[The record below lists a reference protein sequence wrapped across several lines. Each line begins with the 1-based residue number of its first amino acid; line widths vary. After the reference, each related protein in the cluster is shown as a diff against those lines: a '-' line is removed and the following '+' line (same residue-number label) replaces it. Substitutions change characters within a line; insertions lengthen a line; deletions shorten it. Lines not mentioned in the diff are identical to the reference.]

1 MKKAVYAGSFDP
13 ITIGHEWV
21 IKKAASLFD
30 ELIVAVGENQQKK
43 EDFSLEEKKEMLASV
58 IKDYKNIKIDS
69 FKGEF
74 LVDYAMRIKASYII
88 RGIRTETDLEYE
100 KGIQYINS
108 RLNENVTTVFLIPPE
123 DLSVVSS
130 SLVRSLV
137 GSNGWEKVVRKFL
150 PNDECYKVFTNHYSN
165 NKA

>member
-30 ELIVAVGENQQKK
+30 ELVVAVGENQQKK
-43 EDFSLEEKKEMLASV
+43 EDFSLEEKKKMLASV
-58 IKDYKNIKIDS
+58 TKNYKNIKIDS

-74 LVDYAMRIKASYII
+74 LVDYAMKIKASYII

-108 RLNENVTTVFLIPPE
+108 RLNENVTTIFLIPPE

-137 GSNGWEKVVRKFL
+137 GSKGWERAVKRFL
-150 PNDECYKVFTNHYSN
+150 PNEECYKILVKHYKN
-165 NKA
+165 T

>member
-1 MKKAVYAGSFDP
+1 MKKAIYAGSFDP

-21 IKKAASLFD
+21 IKKAANLFD
-30 ELIVAVGENQQKK
+30 ELVVAVGENTQKK
-43 EDFSLEEKKEMLASV
+43 EDFSLEEKKKMLLSV
-58 IKDYKNIKIDS
+58 TKEYKNVKVGS
-69 FKGEF
+69 LKGEF
-74 LVDYAMRIKASYII
+74 LVDYAIKINASYII

-108 RLNENVTTVFLIPPE
+108 RLNQRITTIFFIPPE

-150 PNDECYKVFTNHYSN
+150 PNNECYQIFIDHYS
-165 NKA
+165 KI

>member
-1 MKKAVYAGSFDP
+1 MKRAVYAGSFDP

-30 ELIVAVGENQQKK
+30 ELVVAVGENQQKK
-43 EDFSLEEKKEMLASV
+43 EDFSLEEKRKMIVSV
-58 IKDYKNIKIDS
+58 AKKYKNLRVDS

-74 LVDYAMRIKASYII
+74 LVDYAVRINASYII

-108 RLNENVTTVFLIPPE
+108 RLNEKITTIFLIPPE

-137 GSNGWEKVVRKFL
+137 GSKGWEKVVRKFL
-150 PNDECYKVFTNHYSN
+150 PNYECYRIFINHYSRV
-165 NKA
+165 

>member
-1 MKKAVYAGSFDP
+1 MKRAVYAGSFDP

-30 ELIVAVGENQQKK
+30 ELVVAVGENQQKK
-43 EDFSLEEKKEMLASV
+43 EDFSLEEKRKMIVSV
-58 IKDYKNIKIDS
+58 AKKYKNLRVDS

-74 LVDYAMRIKASYII
+74 LVDYAVRINASYII

-108 RLNENVTTVFLIPPE
+108 RLNEKITTIFLIPPE

-137 GSNGWEKVVRKFL
+137 GSKGWEKVVRKFL
-150 PNDECYKVFTNHYSN
+150 PNDECYRIFINHYSRV
-165 NKA
+165 

>member
-43 EDFSLEEKKEMLASV
+43 EDFSLEEKKEMLVSV
-58 IKDYKNIKIDS
+58 TKDYKNIKIDS

>member
-21 IKKAASLFD
+21 IRKAASLFD
-30 ELIVAVGENQQKK
+30 ELVVAVGENQQKK
-43 EDFSLEEKKEMLASV
+43 EDFSLEEKKKMLASV

-108 RLNENVTTVFLIPPE
+108 RLNEDITTIFLIPPE

-137 GSNGWEKVVRKFL
+137 GSKGWEIAVKRFL
-150 PNDECYKVFTNHYSN
+150 PNEECYKIFVKHYQN
-165 NKA
+165 A

>member
-1 MKKAVYAGSFDP
+1 MKRAVYAGSFDP

-30 ELIVAVGENQQKK
+30 ELVVAVGENQQKK
-43 EDFSLEEKKEMLASV
+43 EDFSLDEKERMLASV
-58 IKDYKNIKIDS
+58 IKEYKNVKIDS

-74 LVDYAMRIKASYII
+74 LVDYAMRIKASHII

-108 RLNENVTTVFLIPPE
+108 KLNQDITTIFLIPPE

-137 GSNGWEKVVRKFL
+137 GSKGWEKAVRRFL
-150 PNDECYKVFTNHYSN
+150 PNDECYKVFIDHYSHA
-165 NKA
+165 KI

>member
-21 IKKAASLFD
+21 IEKAASLFD
-30 ELIVAVGENQQKK
+30 ELVIAVGENQQKK
-43 EDFSLEEKKEMLASV
+43 EDFSLEEKKKMLASV
-58 IKDYKNIKIDS
+58 TKNYKNIKIDA

-74 LVDYAMRIKASYII
+74 LVDYVKRINALYIV

-108 RLNENVTTVFLIPPE
+108 RLNENITTIFLIPPE

-137 GSNGWEKVVRKFL
+137 GSKGWEKVVRKFL
-150 PNDECYKVFTNHYSN
+150 PNEECYRIFVNHYSGT
-165 NKA
+165 KI

>member
-21 IKKAASLFD
+21 IRKAASLFD
-30 ELIVAVGENQQKK
+30 ELVVAVGENQQKK
-43 EDFSLEEKKEMLASV
+43 EDFSLEEKKKMLASV

-74 LVDYAMRIKASYII
+74 LVDYALRIKASYII

-108 RLNENVTTVFLIPPE
+108 RLNEDITTIFLIPPE

-137 GSNGWEKVVRKFL
+137 GSKGWEIAVKRFL
-150 PNDECYKVFTNHYSN
+150 PNEECYKIFVKHYQN
-165 NKA
+165 A